1 MADQY
6 LTWEICKNTNIAF
19 NNPIDRI
26 VFKDTNREFI
36 YDLYK
41 QFYPNDHLVSEDP
54 LLKQEKQQVI
64 DQFIEKRYRK
74 HIYCV
79 NKYKDNYSVRSGFCK
94 GPKFL
99 DVNYVNSTKVDRNY
113 YEK

>member
-1 MADQY
+1 
-6 LTWEICKNTNIAF
+6 
-19 NNPIDRI
+19 
-26 VFKDTNREFI
+26 
-36 YDLYK
+36 
-41 QFYPNDHLVSEDP
+41 
-54 LLKQEKQQVI
+54 VI
-64 DQFIEKRYRK
+64 NEFIEKRYRK

-94 GPKFL
+94 GPKYL